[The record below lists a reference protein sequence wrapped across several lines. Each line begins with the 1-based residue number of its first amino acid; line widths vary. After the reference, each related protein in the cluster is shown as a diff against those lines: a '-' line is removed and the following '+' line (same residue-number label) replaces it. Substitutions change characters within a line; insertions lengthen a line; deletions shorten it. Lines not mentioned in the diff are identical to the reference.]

1 MKIAIVDNL
10 TLVLQALKSMIS
22 AIEPQAEVFCFTNPD
37 KFVKSLSEMKFELIF
52 IELHLHQTSST
63 ELCAAIKNQSPQ
75 VKVYFLSRDTSTLAL
90 REAVA
95 AKADGILGKNAE
107 KQELAQ
113 LLGAMERRGF
123 FAGKNFSMAETD
135 FALIATLSLLNKCEQ
150 KILSLLA
157 QHFTSNEIAVILNL
171 TVKSVDAFHGRILRK
186 LKLSNTNELILFALK
201 NDLA

>member
-37 KFVKSLSEMKFELIF
+37 KFVKSLSEMKFELVF

-63 ELCAAIKNQSPQ
+63 ELCAAIKKQWPQ
-75 VKVYFLSRDTSTLAL
+75 VKVYFLSGDTSALAL
-90 REAVA
+90 REVLS
-95 AKADGILGKNAE
+95 AKADGIIGKNAE
-107 KQELAQ
+107 KEELYQ
-113 LLGAMERRGF
+113 VLKQTGKTEF

-135 FALIATLSLLNKCEQ
+135 FAFLATLSLLNKCEQ

-171 TVKSVDAFHGRILRK
+171 TVKSVDAFHGHILRK

-201 NDLA
+201 NDLV